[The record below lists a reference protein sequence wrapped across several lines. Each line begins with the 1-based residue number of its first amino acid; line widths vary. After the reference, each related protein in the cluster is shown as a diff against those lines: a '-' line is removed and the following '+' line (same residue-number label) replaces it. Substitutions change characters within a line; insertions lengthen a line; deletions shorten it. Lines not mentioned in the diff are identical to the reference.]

1 MQPLALVTGSSPCAR
16 LARRWRFVKHRIKA
30 QGGNQAHLTL
40 PAGMPELD
48 DTAGLIPKHGDGDL
62 RQPPQRTTRI
72 IWRAHW
78 ATVLCLSPRRSLTCG
93 VGAGTLKIGKAQQRL
108 FQGGVTTRVSTIQRS
123 PLVLTARLRL
133 EASGSR

>member
-1 MQPLALVTGSSPCAR
+1 MEN
-16 LARRWRFVKHRIKA
+16 RIEA

-48 DTAGLIPKHGDGDL
+48 DTAGLIPSTVMATCGNQ
-62 RQPPQRTTRI
+62 RRTTRI